1 MGSPVRD
8 NDTVTAKP
16 SIPNVL
22 ANRYASPAMATLFS
36 PEHKIVLERQLWLA
50 VLKAQADLGIDTP
63 SGAVDAYAKIVDA
76 GVEAVDLES
85 IAARE
90 RVTRH
95 DVKARIDE
103 FSELA
108 GFEHIH
114 KGMTSR
120 DLTENVEQLQVR
132 SALALIRTKVLA
144 VLVRLARRAA
154 EYETLAMA
162 GRSHN
167 VAAQTTT
174 LGKRFAST
182 ADELL
187 VALGRLDDLAAR
199 YPLRGIKGPVGTAQD
214 MLDLLD
220 GDAAKLGQLEHRVA
234 QHLGFETVLT
244 SVGQIYPRSL
254 DFDVLSALVQVA
266 AAPSS
271 LAKTIRLMAGHELV
285 TEGFKAG
292 QVGSSAMPHKMN
304 TRSAER
310 INGFTVILRGYAS
323 MAGELAGDQ
332 WNEGD
337 VSCSVV
343 RRVALPD
350 AFFALDGL
358 LETTLTVLDEFGAF
372 PAVIA
377 RELDRYLPFLATT
390 KVLMAAVRAG
400 VGREQAH
407 EAISEHAVR
416 VALDMREQGAAQN
429 DLLTRLAAD
438 PRLGLDAASLQDLL
452 ADPISFTGAARA
464 QVEAVVGAIDLALS
478 SEPAAASYVPEPI
491 L

>member
-1 MGSPVRD
+1 MP
-8 NDTVTAKP
+8 AKP
-16 SIPNVL
+16 AKPTVPDVL
-22 ANRYASPAMATLFS
+22 AHRYASTAMATLFS
-36 PEHKIVLERQLWLA
+36 PEHKVVAERQLWLA
-50 VLKAQADLGIDTP
+50 VLVAQRELGISTP
-63 SGAVDAYAKIVDA
+63 DGAVEAYRAVVEAGAGAVDLD
-76 GVEAVDLES
+76 S

-95 DVKARIDE
+95 DVKARIEE
-103 FSELA
+103 FNALA
-108 GFEHIH
+108 GAGAGGQQHELIH
-114 KGMTSR
+114 RGMTSR

-132 SALALIRTKVLA
+132 SALRLVRTKVLA

-154 EYETLAMA
+154 EYESLAMA

-174 LGKRFAST
+174 LGKRFASV

-187 VALGRLDDLAAR
+187 TALARLDELLAR

-214 MLDLLD
+214 MLDLFD
-220 GDAAKLGQLEHRVA
+220 GDAGKLAELERRVA
-234 QHLGFETVLT
+234 GHLGFDKVLT
-244 SVGQIYPRSL
+244 SVGQVYPRSL
-254 DFDVLSALVQVA
+254 DYDVLSALVQLA

-271 LAKTIRLMAGHELV
+271 FATTLRLMAGHELV
-285 TEGFKAG
+285 TEGFRPG

-310 INGFTVILRGYAS
+310 INGFAVILRGYAS
-323 MAGELAGDQ
+323 MAAELAGSQ

-358 LETTLTVLDEFGAF
+358 LETTLTVLDDFGAF

-377 RELDRYLPFLATT
+377 AELDRYLPFLATT

-400 VGREQAH
+400 AGREQAH
-407 EAISEHAVR
+407 EAIKEHAVR
-416 VALDMREQGAAQN
+416 VALDMREQGTAGN
-429 DLLTRLAAD
+429 DLLARLAAD
-438 PRLGLDAASLQDLL
+438 SRLGLDAGALDGLL
-452 ADPISFTGAARA
+452 ADPLAFTGAAQA
-464 QVEAVVGAIDLALS
+464 QVRAVIAAIDLALE
-478 SEPAAASYVPEPI
+478 SEPAAASYLPEPI

>member
-1 MGSPVRD
+1 M
-8 NDTVTAKP
+8 
-16 SIPNVL
+16 IPDVL
-22 ANRYASPAMATLFS
+22 ATRYASPAMADLWS
-36 PEHKIVLERQLWLA
+36 PERKIILERRLWIA
-50 VLKAQADLGIDTP
+50 VLRAQRDLGVEVPD
-63 SGAVDAYAKIVDA
+63 GV
-76 GVEAVDLES
+76 VEAYERVVDHVDLGS

-95 DVKARIDE
+95 DVKARIEE
-103 FSELA
+103 FATLA
-108 GFEHIH
+108 GHEHIH

-132 SALALIRTKVLA
+132 SSLQLVRTKVLA
-144 VLVRLARRAA
+144 VLGRLVRRAA
-154 EYETLAMA
+154 EYDSLVMA
-162 GRSHN
+162 GRTHN
-167 VAAQTTT
+167 VPAQATT
-174 LGKRFAST
+174 LGKRFASV

-187 VALGRLDDLAAR
+187 TALARLDTLIEG

-214 MLDLLD
+214 MLELL
-220 GDAAKLGQLEHRVA
+220 GSAEQLAELERRVA
-234 QHLGFETVLT
+234 LHLGFSRVLT
-244 SVGQIYPRSL
+244 SVGQVYPRSL
-254 DFDVLSALVQVA
+254 DFDVLSSLVQLA

-285 TEGFKAG
+285 TEGFRPG

-310 INGFTVILRGYAS
+310 INGFMVLLRGFAS
-323 MAGELAGDQ
+323 MAAELAGDQ

-358 LETTLTVLDEFGAF
+358 LETTLTVLEDFGAY

-390 KVLMAAVRAG
+390 RVLIAAVRAG
-400 VGREQAH
+400 VGRETAH
-407 EAISEHAVR
+407 EVIREHAVA
-416 VALDMREQGAAQN
+416 VALEMRDKGAEGN
-429 DLLTRLAAD
+429 DLLARLAAD
-438 PRLGLDAASLQDLL
+438 SRLTGVDLSGVL
-452 ADPISFTGAARA
+452 AEPLSFTGAARA
-464 QVEAVVGAIDLALS
+464 QVAAVVDAVDTVMTP
-478 SEPAAASYVPEPI
+478 EAASYEPEPI